1 MFSKDVEIAL
11 ELALKKSPVDPIALT
26 LEGVK
31 NFQAGEID
39 LAMISWEKAKEN
51 TNDGNEKLTIQE
63 AINAIKSMKNQ

>member
-1 MFSKDVEIAL
+1 MEIAL
-11 ELALKKSPVDPIALT
+11 EIALKKSPVDTLALT

-31 NFQAGEID
+31 YRQEGEID

-63 AINAIKSMKNQ
+63 AINAIKSKKNQ

>member
-1 MFSKDVEIAL
+1 MEIAL
-11 ELALKKSPVDPIALT
+11 KLALKKSPVDPVALT

-31 NFQAGEID
+31 NFQEGEID